1 LSDARELLKLTASH
15 AAEYLDSVP
24 TRSVF
29 PAVEP
34 DGLRK
39 VLGGQLRDGPHDP
52 ELVITELAKA
62 ADRGIVARS
71 HTRVRCA
78 RH

>member
-1 LSDARELLKLTASH
+1 MSDARELLKLTASH

-34 DGLRK
+34 DELRK
-39 VLGGQLRDGPHDP
+39 VLGGQLQDSPHDP

-62 ADRGIVARS
+62 ADRGTVARS
-71 HTRVRCA
+71 HSRLRCTR
-78 RH
+78 H